1 MTSRHALMTILLL
14 SSSLPAL
21 AMYKCEDGGK
31 ISYSDT
37 ACAVNGREIDIAVP
51 PADAAGADKRLAR
64 EKSEL
69 KRLESDRHKR
79 EAREEKEQLRIAHAQ
94 ASRKK
99 KCDTLARR
107 VKWAEEDAGLATGRA
122 ADKARRKARRMNEQY
137 DGECAR

>member
-1 MTSRHALMTILLL
+1 MSARHALATILML
-14 SSSLPAL
+14 SSALPAL

-37 ACAVNGREIDIAVP
+37 ACAANGKELDIALP
-51 PADAAGADKRLAR
+51 PTDAAAAAQRLAR

-79 EAREEKEQLRIAHAQ
+79 EAREEKEQQRIARAL

-99 KCDTLARR
+99 RCDTLARR
-107 VKWAEEDAGLATGRA
+107 VRWADEDARLAAGRA
-122 ADKARRKARRMNEQY
+122 ADKARRKARRMSEQY
-137 DGECAR
+137 EGECAN